1 MVLIEEKSFLRI
13 VSNGSI
19 INGQKKIFLPFL
31 EQRSVAPCL
40 YNALDKNDQAIVKA
54 VIDQIEEIIA
64 QGTEGQPDADYWK
77 KIAKIIK
84 DNGIR

>member
-1 MVLIEEKSFLRI
+1 MGNKRVMFPFREKR
-13 VSNGSI
+13 N
-19 INGQKKIFLPFL
+19 
-31 EQRSVAPCL
+31 VASCL

-54 VIDQIEEIIA
+54 VIDQIEEIID

-84 DNGIR
+84 DNGSNVIQ